1 MDPTEMNHYEM
12 DPWETDCREMDSHQI
27 DLHEKDPREM
37 DHCAMCCCT
46 SLSTLQYTIVFTV
59 HIQVQSVQRGKTIAL
74 YLCPF
79 SVLGS
84 TIELIHYA
92 YCIAA

>member
-1 MDPTEMNHYEM
+1 
-12 DPWETDCREMDSHQI
+12 
-27 DLHEKDPREM
+27 
-37 DHCAMCCCT
+37 MCCCT
-46 SLSTLQYTIVFTV
+46 SLSTLQYTKVFTV
-59 HIQVQSVQRGKTIAL
+59 HIQVQSVQRGKKIAL
-74 YLCPF
+74 FICPF